1 MNSRLFPLGTV
12 ITLLL
17 ALAIVHAERSPSVS
31 LEGRLQAQTSD
42 DAMFY
47 FPDYVAGGGWSVQ
60 LVLFNTDDTSAAR
73 ITVAV
78 YNQNGQRVSGLFAR
92 SSVSIPSLGS
102 QVLRSRGTDSI
113 RRGWITV
120 EADAPSVSGLLTY
133 RPNQTGIEVGVE
145 PAEFGT
151 RFVLFVEESNDIGT
165 GLAIFKPDDS
175 TGVELRIRDEDGNDP
190 LDGEVVR
197 VGNFNQRA
205 KTIREWFEDGG
216 ADTSSVSDFRGL
228 LFLQSEDGSRFAP
241 LGLRF
246 GKNTGSLS
254 AVPAVKLAAADDCP
268 APNPFGGCGPTDPP
282 QPPPTSRPAAPTVSA
297 VEGEPEQLE
306 IRFEDSFK
314 ARETKAYDVQ
324 VRMKSPRGDW
334 AQECVTITNENNAA
348 RTGTAT
354 IKARGLN
361 PDTVY
366 EARFRHRNSSRCGGG
381 TPGEWSEIGEGR
393 TGRAG
398 RPSVPTVTMSV
409 SPTSI
414 ELGKNATLRWSS
426 TNATSA
432 TITPEIGSVPTSGSR
447 SVSPSS
453 TTTYRI
459 TVRSSDG
466 QTASDTARVTV
477 TDPPPDDTDDYQ
489 TLKGFTIANDGTVTL
504 KFGNFT
510 NIAGPG
516 RCISFSNTTINGQT
530 YSLHQTA
537 WQRDTGS
544 GWQDVS
550 GTKKTGQICGY
561 DLASAP
567 SGKYRAVGDMTV
579 AGTRGKYKSENEV
592 SK

>member
-1 MNSRLFPLGTV
+1 MTFRLSPLSTV
-12 ITLLL
+12 VTLLL

-31 LEGRLQAQTSD
+31 LQGHLQVQTSD
-42 DAMFY
+42 DATFY
-47 FPDYVAGGGWSVQ
+47 FPDYVDGDGWSVQ
-60 LVLFNTDDTSAAR
+60 LVLFNTDATTAAR
-73 ITVAV
+73 IAVAV

-92 SSVSIPSLGS
+92 SSISIPSLGT
-102 QVLRSRGTDSI
+102 QVLRSSGTGSI

-120 EADAPSVSGLLTY
+120 EADAPSVNGLLTY
-133 RPNQTGIEVGVE
+133 RHNQTGIEVGVE

-151 RFVLFVEESNDIGT
+151 RFALFVEESSDIGT

-190 LDGEVVR
+190 LDGEVLR
-197 VGNFNQRA
+197 AGNFNQRA
-205 KTIREWFEDGG
+205 KTIREWFEEGG
-216 ADTSSVSDFRGL
+216 IDTNSVSDFRGL
-228 LFLQSEDGSRFAP
+228 LFLRSEDGSRFAP

-254 AVPAVKLAAADDCP
+254 AVPVVKLADDEDCP
-268 APNPFGGCGPTDPP
+268 APNPFGGCDPTT
-282 QPPPTSRPAAPTVSA
+282 PPTPPSRPVAPTVSA
-297 VEGEPEQLE
+297 VEGESDQLK
-306 IRFEDSFK
+306 IRFEDSFR

-324 VRMKSPRGDW
+324 VRTKSPRGDW
-334 AQECVTITNENNAA
+334 EEGCTTVTNENNSAG
-348 RTGTAT
+348 TGTVT
-354 IKARGLN
+354 ITAKDLK

-366 EARFRHRNSSRCGGG
+366 EVQYRHRNSSRCGSG
-381 TPGEWSEIGEGR
+381 TPGQWSGIGEGR
-393 TGRAG
+393 TGGTG

-414 ELGKNATLRWSS
+414 ERGENATLRWSS

-432 TITPEIGSVPTSGSR
+432 TITPGIGSVPTSGSR

-459 TVRSSDG
+459 TVRSADG

-477 TDPPPDDTDDYQ
+477 SDPPPDDSDDYKM
-489 TLKGFTIANDGTVTL
+489 LKGFTIANDGTVTL

-516 RCISFSNTTINGQT
+516 RCASFSNATINGQT

-537 WQRDTGS
+537 WQRNTGS
-544 GWQDVS
+544 GWQDVA
-550 GTKKTGQICGY
+550 GTKKTGQLCGY